1 MVAAIPAAVT
11 LGVTWKAMSGH
22 REEGEGGTEQS
33 TARPGEGGEVA
44 TDTAPRGGTISGHTE
59 ETGRQLMGTV
69 IHNSRA
75 CTGMRCVV
83 THSCHSDQCCPLW
96 VTLFSQL
103 LVTATLVAP
112 PVGENKVK

>member
-44 TDTAPRGGTISGHTE
+44 RRGWS
-59 ETGRQLMGTV
+59 
-69 IHNSRA
+69 
-75 CTGMRCVV
+75 
-83 THSCHSDQCCPLW
+83 
-96 VTLFSQL
+96 
-103 LVTATLVAP
+103 P
-112 PVGENKVK
+112 PVRVFSN